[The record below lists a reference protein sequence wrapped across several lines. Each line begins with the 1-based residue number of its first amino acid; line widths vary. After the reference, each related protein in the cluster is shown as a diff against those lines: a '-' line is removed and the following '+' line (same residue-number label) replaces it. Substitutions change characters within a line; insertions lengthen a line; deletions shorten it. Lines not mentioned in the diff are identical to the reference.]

1 MDTPTAAEPQSSPA
15 PAGTEHP
22 CRPAY
27 EWTKDLRIVR
37 TCR

>member
-1 MDTPTAAEPQSSPA
+1 MDTPETAATIEPSETTQ
-15 PAGTEHP
+15 TENP

-27 EWTKDLRIVR
+27 EWTKDFRIVR

>member
-15 PAGTEHP
+15 AATEDP

-27 EWTKDLRIVR
+27 EWTKDFRIVR

>member
-1 MDTPTAAEPQSSPA
+1 MDTNAAVAEPQA
-15 PAGTEHP
+15 EAAAETP